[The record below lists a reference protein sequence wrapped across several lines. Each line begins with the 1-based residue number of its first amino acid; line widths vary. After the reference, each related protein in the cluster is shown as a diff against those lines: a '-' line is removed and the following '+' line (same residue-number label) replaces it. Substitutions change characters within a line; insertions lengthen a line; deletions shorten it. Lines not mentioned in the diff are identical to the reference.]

1 MSIYPSVHPSVYLLT
16 YLPTCLDNY
25 VMYNNIYLSICLSI
39 RLSTYLSIWLSI
51 YPFSVGFLLILSTYL
66 PTYIPTIYLPIY
78 PSICLPIY
86 VSIYRG
92 RYEKYNLHQQIARHS
107 CIVHVLHTK
116 TTSVHCTPMYR
127 IHRTYVVLARNEKC
141 TTQRDGNIIKPRS
154 KRPDKLFN
162 SAGGMH
168 RTPRRC

>member
-1 MSIYPSVHPSVYLLT
+1 MSCIITFTCPSVYPSVYLPIYLSDYLSIRSLSVSYLSYLPT
-16 YLPTCLDNY
+16 YLP
-25 VMYNNIYLSICLSI
+25 IYL
-39 RLSTYLSIWLSI
+39 LSTYLSIHLSVYLSMYLSI
-51 YPFSVGFLLILSTYL
+51 AVDMK
-66 PTYIPTIYLPIY
+66 
-78 PSICLPIY
+78 
-86 VSIYRG
+86 
-92 RYEKYNLHQQIARHS
+92 KYNLHQQIARHS